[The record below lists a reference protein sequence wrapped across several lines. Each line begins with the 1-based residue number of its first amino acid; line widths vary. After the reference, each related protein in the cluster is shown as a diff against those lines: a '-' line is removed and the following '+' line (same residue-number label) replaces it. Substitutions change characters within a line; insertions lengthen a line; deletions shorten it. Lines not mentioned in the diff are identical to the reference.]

1 MLLACLGDSSWY
13 PFWTDVALLLGVKE
27 GETMLNLPMLPLHTP
42 LQSTKHVPPSH
53 QIRISTEKSEFD
65 ANLIQ
70 RRRNVWVSGTT
81 ERRNLKAG
89 VLSQPN
95 GLRRGC
101 AEGLAG

>member
-53 QIRISTEKSEFD
+53 QSRISTEKSDFD
-65 ANLIQ
+65 AKLI
-70 RRRNVWVSGTT
+70 RRRRSAGGYGIT
-81 ERRNLKAG
+81 ERRILKAG
-89 VLSQPN
+89 NLSQPN